1 MKSTL
6 LIVIAILLSVAFWG
20 CQGSPLS
27 SDLPEEEL
35 NHIIAEGLE
44 AWRKPGAIQA
54 GAACANCHAP
64 DGLDLAY
71 FAFSETTIKRR
82 AKPHTSQFSTELSGK
97 DFEKI
102 KKMIEA
108 LRIKYNITP
117 KDPMEFRPLQ
127 PGGEV
132 LPGNTAADRDLAFG
146 QQLQKM
152 NLLFVSE
159 PVLSLED
166 AKLHREEWLEVNP
179 RTLKVG
185 IPFNRWSEDPFHGTE
200 HATMADW
207 LPDLPRIPKEGKA
220 EEWYALQDQYLQNP
234 TDEKF
239 WEMYNN
245 EHRHN
250 QSSFKGSSEHFFRRK
265 YRSVLMAQHMF
276 RKEVMNQDE
285 FPDRPTLAW
294 FPARNDDIDNPI
306 WDIGLTAHNLRNGP
320 SDEGDFAMPPNV
332 LLRSKPSGTIKE
344 QMDDIRVP
352 WFYAGWLFDQG
363 LQHSRGGEAT
373 TQARYFT
380 LHMHIDDGYPIH
392 NAFAITRK
400 LIVENFDKEIHA
412 EGKPLNANY
421 ENFSN
426 RATHEEPDD
435 AEAREIYRLLT
446 ENSFRMM
453 ALFIQEEIAA
463 NGVPSGSELAE
474 SRVSRWEEM
483 LDHFEKFT
491 ENVEGE
497 HHVYN
502 MELISDVRV
511 AILSGK

>member
-146 QQLQKM
+146 QQLQNM

-234 TDEKF
+234 TDENF

-265 YRSVLMAQHMF
+265 YRSVLMAQH
-276 RKEVMNQDE
+276 
-285 FPDRPTLAW
+285 
-294 FPARNDDIDNPI
+294 
-306 WDIGLTAHNLRNGP
+306 
-320 SDEGDFAMPPNV
+320 
-332 LLRSKPSGTIKE
+332 
-344 QMDDIRVP
+344 
-352 WFYAGWLFDQG
+352 
-363 LQHSRGGEAT
+363 
-373 TQARYFT
+373 
-380 LHMHIDDGYPIH
+380 
-392 NAFAITRK
+392 
-400 LIVENFDKEIHA
+400 
-412 EGKPLNANY
+412 
-421 ENFSN
+421 
-426 RATHEEPDD
+426 
-435 AEAREIYRLLT
+435 
-446 ENSFRMM
+446 
-453 ALFIQEEIAA
+453 
-463 NGVPSGSELAE
+463 
-474 SRVSRWEEM
+474 
-483 LDHFEKFT
+483 
-491 ENVEGE
+491 
-497 HHVYN
+497 
-502 MELISDVRV
+502 
-511 AILSGK
+511 